1 MLDVTRPFLFVQP
14 FLSLTATEKKQQQK
28 KPERLLQNIILYK
41 IVVCPG
47 ERRGGSV
54 MKGNVAPGSSAEARV
69 KAESYSS
76 NY

>member
-14 FLSLTATEKKQQQK
+14 FLSLTATEKKTK
-28 KPERLLQNIILYK
+28 KKTERLLQNIILYK